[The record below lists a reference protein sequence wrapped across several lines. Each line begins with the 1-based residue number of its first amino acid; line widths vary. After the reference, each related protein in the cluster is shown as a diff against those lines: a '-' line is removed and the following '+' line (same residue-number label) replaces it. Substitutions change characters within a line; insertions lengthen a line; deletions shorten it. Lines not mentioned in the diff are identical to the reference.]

1 MSRGRSLPRARA
13 AALVAAALLLAGCA
27 APAADASVSGR
38 QIRVVA
44 AENVWGSIAAQLG
57 GEHVSVTSIV
67 TDPGAD
73 PHEYSSTT
81 ADARAVATADYVILD
96 GAGYDSWGQRLVD
109 ANATVSRTVLDIGAL
124 LGRKSGDNPHFWYS
138 PDFVA
143 RVVDRISADY
153 RRIDPAHGPAFSTLH
168 GTFLATLHPYRDA
181 VARIAQRF
189 RDGKVA
195 ATEDVFVYL
204 AAALRLDVITPPEFM
219 QAVAEGNEPPARS
232 VVEFHEQLQHRDV
245 VLLVYNT
252 QTVTAV
258 TTNLVALA
266 LRTGIPVVGISES
279 LQPPTATFQSWQVA
293 QLTRLERALG

>member
-1 MSRGRSLPRARA
+1 MRRCRSLPRARA

-27 APAADASVSGR
+27 APAADASISGR

-124 LGRKSGDNPHFWYS
+124 LGRKSGDNPHFW
-138 PDFVA
+138 
-143 RVVDRISADY
+143 
-153 RRIDPAHGPAFSTLH
+153 
-168 GTFLATLHPYRDA
+168 
-181 VARIAQRF
+181 
-189 RDGKVA
+189 
-195 ATEDVFVYL
+195 
-204 AAALRLDVITPPEFM
+204 
-219 QAVAEGNEPPARS
+219 
-232 VVEFHEQLQHRDV
+232 
-245 VLLVYNT
+245 
-252 QTVTAV
+252 
-258 TTNLVALA
+258 
-266 LRTGIPVVGISES
+266 
-279 LQPPTATFQSWQVA
+279 
-293 QLTRLERALG
+293 

>member
-1 MSRGRSLPRARA
+1 
-13 AALVAAALLLAGCA
+13 
-27 APAADASVSGR
+27 

-138 PDFVA
+138 PQFVA

-153 RRIDPAHGPAFSTLH
+153 RRIDPAQGPAFSTLH

-181 VARIAQRF
+181 
-189 RDGKVA
+189 
-195 ATEDVFVYL
+195 
-204 AAALRLDVITPPEFM
+204 
-219 QAVAEGNEPPARS
+219 
-232 VVEFHEQLQHRDV
+232 
-245 VLLVYNT
+245 
-252 QTVTAV
+252 
-258 TTNLVALA
+258 
-266 LRTGIPVVGISES
+266 
-279 LQPPTATFQSWQVA
+279 
-293 QLTRLERALG
+293 